1 MKKVMFQKK
10 LALVNQNNERFVII
24 GIFQIKI
31 LSICNGCPDVIL
43 RALIFHKVSIFFVKR
58 SDYRMCFWY
67 ISRDDVINIKKKSDL
82 KKQIAI
88 RFFLIQKM
96 NNKTIYYQRNRER
109 ILNRAKE
116 YYKNNKKILREEAR
130 TKYRELSNGKNIKR
144 EYGRNKY
151 KNISKENKQRLKE
164 YQKNYREAKK

>member
-1 MKKVMFQKK
+1 M
-10 LALVNQNNERFVII
+10 R
-24 GIFQIKI
+24 
-31 LSICNGCPDVIL
+31 
-43 RALIFHKVSIFFVKR
+43 
-58 SDYRMCFWY
+58 FWY

-82 KKQIAI
+82 KKHIAI

-109 ILNRAKE
+109 ILNKAKE